1 MYKKNTELNLKKNDK
16 LSLEKVKLG
25 RFDCLYNDFSSK
37 ILEYYVKRIKTLKDA
52 FFEDSDDS
60 VRPPCLVVYGTLP
73 LSFWIGQDQLC

>member
-37 ILEYYVKRIKTLKDA
+37 ILDYYVQRIKRC
-52 FFEDSDDS
+52 FF
-60 VRPPCLVVYGTLP
+60 RR
-73 LSFWIGQDQLC
+73 FRR